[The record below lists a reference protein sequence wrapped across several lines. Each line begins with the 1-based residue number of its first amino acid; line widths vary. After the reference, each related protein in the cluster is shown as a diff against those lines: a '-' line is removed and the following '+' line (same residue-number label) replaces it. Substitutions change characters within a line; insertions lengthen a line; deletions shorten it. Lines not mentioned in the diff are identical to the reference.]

1 MMRNSPDRYGA
12 VAMTLHWLIAAMVL
26 INIGLGL
33 YFVDL
38 PQDFPGKSLFTQTHK
53 SIGLTVLMLSVVRLY
68 WRLMNPPPP
77 LPAGTGAFV
86 RITSKTV
93 HWIFYFLLIAIPLAG
108 WSIVSVSPLG
118 IPTQYF
124 WQFVWPHIGFLN
136 GLSMDE
142 RRALLPIFVNIHN
155 TLAFLAAL
163 LIAIHVGAALY
174 HHFIRK
180 DSVLRRM
187 LPWTRG

>member
-1 MMRNSPDRYGA
+1 MMRNTPDRYGV

-33 YFVDL
+33 YFTDL
-38 PQDFPGKSLFTQTHK
+38 PQDYPGKSLFTQTHK
-53 SIGLTVLMLSVVRLY
+53 SIGLTVLMLSILRLI
-68 WRLMNPPPP
+68 WRLMNPQPP
-77 LPAGTGAFV
+77 LPPGVGPLV

-93 HWIFYFLLIAIPLAG
+93 HWIFYFLLVAIPLAG
-108 WSIVSVSPLG
+108 WSIVSVSPLN

-136 GLSMDE
+136 ALPADE
-142 RRALLPIFVNIHN
+142 RNSLLPIFVNTHN
-155 TLAFLAAL
+155 TLAFLALAL
-163 LIAIHVGAALY
+163 IVLHVGAALY
-174 HHFIRK
+174 HHVIRK

-187 LPWTRG
+187 LPGRD